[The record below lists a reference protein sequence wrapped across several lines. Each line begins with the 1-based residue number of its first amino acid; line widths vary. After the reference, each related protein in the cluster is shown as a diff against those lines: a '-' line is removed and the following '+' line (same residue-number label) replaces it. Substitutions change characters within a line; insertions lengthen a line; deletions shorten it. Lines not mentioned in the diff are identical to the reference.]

1 MQRIPTRGLLLGLLM
16 ILMSAPGK
24 SQNQGTWVDANG
36 NVHFTQPAAGGV
48 PPAATQPAAMQPSA
62 TQPAAAPRMTAQ
74 PKPTQPVA
82 VVAANRYQSWQDPAE
97 GAFSVSLPVGWQIT
111 GGTVRTT
118 RIEAHYVIRAQSP
131 DGGVRL
137 FMDDPKI
144 MMREVPNRATQMLGT
159 RIGQVM
165 PTGSGTNLILE
176 PYRGGAQFAGEY
188 VQQSLCPS
196 ATMMRGGPIPA
207 QTQALNAQFAPVAQ
221 AEGKTLHVDA
231 GDVSFKCGTE
241 IGYAYAI
248 TVQAFQPGGQVSIWA
263 VYRIAGYLSTPADSA
278 SAAAAVNHALGT
290 FQMNPT
296 WLQNYARECN
306 DTAGNVIRE
315 SNAITQTTIQRSQQM
330 QAQEEAN
337 YASWKKNSDANF
349 NAIEKTNNAITNAGS
364 SGSGNNNG
372 NGHDYNAQLGT
383 KTVCNDVGSCQTV
396 DADVD
401 TWYSDCSG
409 QFYPGTN
416 TGEPPPASLS
426 ACWAKGH

>member
-1 MQRIPTRGLLLGLLM
+1 MQRILTRGLFPLLLLT
-16 ILMSAPGK
+16 LVSTKGRP
-24 SQNQGTWVDANG
+24 QNSGTSVDSNG
-36 NVHFTQPAAGGV
+36 NVHFTQPSTGG
-48 PPAATQPAAMQPSA
+48 TQPATAQPAAGQPTAAQPRVNQPSA
-62 TQPAAAPRMTAQ
+62 TPRMA
-74 PKPTQPVA
+74 TQPVA
-82 VVAANRYQSWQDPAE
+82 AIAPNRYQPWQDPAE
-97 GAFSVSLPVGWQIT
+97 GAFSVSLPVGWQIS

-118 RIEAHYVIRAQSP
+118 RIEAHYVVRAQSP
-131 DGGVRL
+131 DGGAHL

-144 MMREVPNRATQMLGT
+144 MMREVPNRATQMLGA

-165 PTGSGTNLILE
+165 PTGSGTNLVLE

-207 QTQALNAQFAPVAQ
+207 QTQALNAVFAPIAQ

-231 GDVSFKCGTE
+231 GDVSFKCGAN

-263 VYRIAGYLSTPADSA
+263 VYRIAGYLSTPSDSA
-278 SAAAAVNHALGT
+278 SVAAAVNHALGT
-290 FQMNPT
+290 FQMSQN

-315 SNAITQTTIQRSQQM
+315 SNAITQSTIQRSQQM
-330 QAQEEAN
+330 EAQEESN
-337 YASWKKNSDANF
+337 YAAWKKNTDTNF
-349 NAIEKTNNAITNAGS
+349 NAIEKTNNAITNSGS

-426 ACWAKGH
+426 ACWSKGH

>member
-1 MQRIPTRGLLLGLLM
+1 VAT
-16 ILMSAPGK
+16 
-24 SQNQGTWVDANG
+24 
-36 NVHFTQPAAGGV
+36 
-48 PPAATQPAAMQPSA
+48 PPAAPAI
-62 TQPAAAPRMTAQ
+62 AP
-74 PKPTQPVA
+74 
-82 VVAANRYQSWQDPAE
+82 NRYQLWQDPAE

-118 RIEAHYVIRAQSP
+118 RIEAHYVVRAQSP
-131 DGGVRL
+131 DGGARL

-144 MMREVPNRATQMLGT
+144 MMREVPNRATQMLGA
-159 RIGQVM
+159 RVGQVM
-165 PTGSGTNLILE
+165 PTGSGTNLVLE
-176 PYRGGAQFAGEY
+176 PYRAGSQFASEY

-207 QTQALNAQFAPVAQ
+207 QTQALNAQFGPIAQ

-231 GDVSFKCGTE
+231 GDVSFKCGAN

-278 SAAAAVNHALGT
+278 SAAAAVNQALGT
-290 FQMNPT
+290 FQMNQN
-296 WLQNYARECN
+296 WLQQYARECN

-330 QAQEEAN
+330 EAQEEAN
-337 YASWKKNSDANF
+337 YAAWKKNSDANF

-364 SGSGNNNG
+364 SGSGNNG
-372 NGHDYNAQLGT
+372 NGHDYNAQLNT

-396 DADVD
+396 DANVD

-409 QFYPGTN
+409 QFYPGTSS
-416 TGEPPPASLS
+416 GGPPPASLS
-426 ACWAKGH
+426 ACWSKGH